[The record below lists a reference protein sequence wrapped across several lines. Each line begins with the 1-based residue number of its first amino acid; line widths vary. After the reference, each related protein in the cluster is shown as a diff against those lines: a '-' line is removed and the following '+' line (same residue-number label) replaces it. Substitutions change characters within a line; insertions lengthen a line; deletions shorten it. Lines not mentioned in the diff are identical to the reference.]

1 MIAEAELQTTQ
12 PSEASQVEMP
22 VYLPVAISTEI
33 AGMVE
38 RVRPSVVQVRTR
50 GRGAG
55 AGVIWRADGAILT
68 NYHVIAGGP
77 GPINVLLPDG
87 RAFDAKVVNYNPTL
101 DLALLQVAVELSEDL
116 PAALVAD
123 SSKLRVGELVFAIGH
138 PWGQRDVVTAGIVS
152 GLGTVPIPGSGRQ
165 AQYLRSDV
173 KVAPGNSG
181 GPMLDAHGAVTGIT
195 AMIFGGDMAVGIPS
209 HVATQ
214 WVAGLPSRRLYLGVG
229 LQQVLLPRVDEAETK
244 TGLMITA
251 VEPESPAQKA
261 GLLLGDVLLDASG
274 SPLHEPDMLLS
285 AMSTAGEGRMRL
297 KLLRGGSTRE
307 VDVELAPLEQDA

>member
-1 MIAEAELQTTQ
+1 MIAEAELQTSPATQ
-12 PSEASQVEMP
+12 TTEAQAELP
-22 VYLPVAISTEI
+22 PYLPSAISSEI
-33 AGMVE
+33 AGIME

-87 RAFDAKVVNYNPTL
+87 REFDAKVVNYNPTL
-101 DLALLQVAVELSEDL
+101 DLALLKVEGEDL
-116 PAALVAD
+116 PAALIAD
-123 SSKLRVGELVFAIGH
+123 SSKLRVGELIFAIGH
-138 PWGQRDVVTAGIVS
+138 PWGERDIVTAGIVS
-152 GLGTVPIPGSGRQ
+152 GLGTVPIPGSGGRE

-195 AMIFGGDMAVGIPS
+195 AMIFGGDMAIGIPS
-209 HVATQ
+209 HVATK

-229 LQQVLLPRVDEAETK
+229 LQQVLLPRLEDVERK
-244 TGLMITA
+244 TGLMVTA

-261 GLLLGDVLLDASG
+261 GLLLGDVLIDASG
-274 SPLHEPDMLLS
+274 SPLHEPDMLLG
-285 AMSTAGEGRMRL
+285 ALSTAQEGTMRL
-297 KLLRGGSTRE
+297 TLLRGGTTRE
-307 VDVELAPLEQDA
+307 VDVELASLEQDA